1 MVNRFQ
7 YTLYIILS
15 PGLIYHLSQEFFK
28 HMYRYFK
35 PDEVGTDP
43 PKKIKHKIRLESPV
57 KEEEEDAQMY
67 IYDSKGTTLALI

>member
-1 MVNRFQ
+1 
-7 YTLYIILS
+7 
-15 PGLIYHLSQEFFK
+15 
-28 HMYRYFK
+28 MYRYFK